1 MRTLL
6 LLSSLTCAAAFVA
19 PARAPALGRSS
30 SRSRQVV
37 LQEDLAAKRAESG
50 KAAAVSLFA
59 GTAGGLPLFA
69 AQQGTAQIPP
79 GFSKDVWEFQAD
91 GLALMLLLFGV
102 VYRYAVRG
110 GGNPRLK
117 QGVAGAFVITRSWA
131 LITLPVVY
139 RRSAAARHSATSTGT

>member
-59 GTAGGLPLFA
+59 GTAGGLPFLLLSKA
-69 AQQGTAQIPP
+69 AQIPP
-79 GFSKDVWEFQAD
+79 GFSETSWEFQAD

-102 VYRYAVRG
+102 VYRYAVRDDD
-110 GGNPRLK
+110 
-117 QGVAGAFVITRSWA
+117 
-131 LITLPVVY
+131 
-139 RRSAAARHSATSTGT
+139 